1 MKTKTVGII
10 IGVPYAVFSLL
21 LPHSLFRIVHVLF
34 LSLGVVL
41 GLSLIITERHTLKVK
56 DSLLSGLIA
65 LTVFTLGS
73 AATPFISFRTWIL
86 EESGEIVLYTGI
98 QNWMCGIFFSMATLY
113 LTLLLWFCAS
123 RKVTPVQEAGLL
135 GAVIAAIPWT
145 LSGKYGVPPEYDL
158 FVTIV
163 SFLSLAVPGFTLL
176 MCKEFSLKK
185 GMVSGGM
192 GWSLW
197 AFLVVT
203 MILYTGPRMWIFPD
217 NWDFIIL
224 EISYL
229 AQYLPVW
236 ILFSILVLFFGKGI
250 TTLKSAEGDQRQQF
264 E

>member
-1 MKTKTVGII
+1 MKTKAVGII
-10 IGVPYAVFSLL
+10 IGVPFAVFSLL
-21 LPHSLFRIVHVLF
+21 LPHTLFRVVHVLF

-41 GLSLIITERHTLKVK
+41 GVSLIVVERHTIKVK

-98 QNWMCGIFFSMATLY
+98 QNWMCGIFFSLAALY
-113 LTLLLWFCAS
+113 LTLLLWLCAS
-123 RKVTPVQEAGLL
+123 KKVTPVQEAGLL
-135 GAVIAAIPWT
+135 GALIAAIPWT

-163 SFLSLAVPGFTLL
+163 SFLSLAVPGFILL

-185 GMVSGGM
+185 GIVSGGM

-203 MILYTGPRMWIFPD
+203 VILYTGPRMWIFPD
-217 NWDFIIL
+217 NWDFMTL

-236 ILFSILVLFFGKGI
+236 ILFSILIPVFWKGI
-250 TTLKSAEGDQRQQF
+250 TTIKWTHGDQRQ
-264 E
+264 